1 LVRSQLNARTLAS
14 PQNLSDDSSVFV
26 RFVIARHHRDT
37 GVQTGIF
44 EATKRLPG
52 IGQIPDWDEVR
63 LAELM
68 KWFRANLPFPERV
81 ARSRRPNGHHAAIS
95 WFKQSATDHIQ
106 MARELAAILDAHDIR
121 TEMLTT
127 DRPGYVVYEDEYQVL
142 AEPFRSELPG

>member
-1 LVRSQLNARTLAS
+1 M
-14 PQNLSDDSSVFV
+14 P
-26 RFVIARHHRDT
+26 
-37 GVQTGIF
+37 
-44 EATKRLPG
+44 E
-52 IGQIPDWDEVR
+52 WDEVR
-63 LAELM
+63 LKELM
-68 KWFRANLPFPERV
+68 TWFCANLPFPDRV

-95 WFKQSATDHIQ
+95 WFKESATDQIQ